1 MTEVLTH
8 LWQEQGLG
16 QAPFRA
22 ICIISVPSKGLA
34 EHNVDAYNN
43 AMAECQ
49 QQARALGVH
58 LCTCDSCG
66 MALENNVV
74 IRDVNGK
81 NFVVGC
87 DCAEKVGDTKL
98 TTEVKLLNK
107 KRKQEIKA
115 AKAEEERKARESR
128 IAADQALQRERNG
141 GLTDAEVAARARQAA
156 EDAKREK
163 FTAENLWLLNVL
175 DGMNGDFVASMI
187 EKLEVGPLS
196 GLSDRCVSIL
206 SDIYGKAH
214 GRGGSKKYTAA
225 VDEFY
230 SHLPEESDEE

>member
-16 QAPFRA
+16 KAPFRA
-22 ICIISVPSKGLA
+22 LCIISVPSKSLCEA
-34 EHNVDAYNN
+34 NPEAYNN
-43 AMAECQ
+43 AWRECS
-49 QQARALGVH
+49 QQARALGVE
-58 LCTCDSCG
+58 LCSCQSCG
-66 MALENNVV
+66 MSLENNVV
-74 IRDVNGK
+74 IRDAEGK

-87 DCAEKVGDTKL
+87 DCAGKVGDTKL
-98 TTEVKLLNK
+98 TTEVKLL
-107 KRKQEIKA
+107 E
-115 AKAEEERKARESR
+115 KARQRKIKEAKLEAERVAREAR
-128 IAADQALQRERNG
+128 IAADQAAQRERNG

-163 FTAENLWLLNVL
+163 FTAENLWLLKVL

-187 EKLEVGPLS
+187 EKLEVGPLN

-230 SHLPEESDEE
+230 GTYLTHQGG